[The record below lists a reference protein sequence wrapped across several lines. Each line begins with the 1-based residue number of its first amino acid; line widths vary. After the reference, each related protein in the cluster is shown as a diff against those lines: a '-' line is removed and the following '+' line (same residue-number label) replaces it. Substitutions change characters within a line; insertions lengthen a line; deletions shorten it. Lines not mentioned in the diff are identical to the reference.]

1 MNRGQTI
8 FAQLMSHLS
17 HHDFKRCVDRYHGN
31 YRIRHFSCW
40 DQFLAM
46 AFAQLTHRES
56 LRDIEVCLQAHRTK
70 LYHCGLS
77 GVVKRSTLAAANEDR
92 DWRIYADFAHTLIDL
107 ARPLYADTDLG
118 LDLAAT
124 LYALDS
130 TTIDL
135 CLSLFPWATFRSTK
149 SAIKMHTLL
158 DLRGS
163 IPAFIEIT
171 PGRVH
176 DLLVLDRIPIEP
188 GSFIMMDRAYI
199 DFARL
204 YHLHLALVFF
214 VTRTKGNFQFTRR
227 YSHPVDKSTGVNCD
241 QTIMLTGPKTKT
253 RYPIPLRR
261 VSYYSEETD
270 KELDFITN
278 NFQISSLTVAQLFRY
293 RWRVELFF
301 KWIKQHLRIKK
312 FFGTSDN
319 SVKTQLWI
327 AISIYVLV
335 AIIKKRLGLDHSLY
349 TILRVLSLSLFEKTS
364 ILGLFTDTH
373 YKIDAVD
380 LLTD

>member
-1 MNRGQTI
+1 MNRGQTV
-8 FAQLMSHLS
+8 FAQLMSYLS
-17 HHDFKRCVDRYHGN
+17 HHDFKRCVDRYDGN

-40 DQFLAM
+40 NQFLAM

-56 LRDIEVCLQAHRTK
+56 LRDIEVCLQAHHTK

-77 GVVKRSTLAAANEDR
+77 RVVKRSTLASANEDR
-92 DWRIYADFAHTLIDL
+92 DWRIYADFAQSLIHL
-107 ARPLYADTDLG
+107 ARPLYAETDLG
-118 LDLAAT
+118 VDLDQT

-135 CLSLFPWATFRSTK
+135 CLSLFPWATFRATK

-171 PGRVH
+171 AGRVH
-176 DLLVLDRIPIEP
+176 DLLVLDHIPIEP
-188 GSFIMMDRAYI
+188 GSFLMMDRAYI
-199 DFARL
+199 DFDRL

-214 VTRTKGNFQFTRR
+214 VTRAKGNFQFQRR
-227 YSHPVDKSTGVNCD
+227 YSHPVDKSSGVKCD
-241 QTIMLTGPKTKT
+241 QTIILTGPKTKT
-253 RYPIPLRR
+253 LYPIPLRR

-278 NFQISSLTVAQLFRY
+278 NFQIPSLTVAKLFRH

-335 AIIKKRLGLDHSLY
+335 AIVKKRLGLDHSLY
-349 TILRVLSLSLFEKTS
+349 TILQVLSLSLFEKTP
-364 ILGLFTDTH
+364 ILGLFSGTH
-373 YKIDAVD
+373 YNIDSVG
-380 LLTD
+380 LLNN

>member
-1 MNRGQTI
+1 MNRGQTV

-17 HHDFKRCVDRYHGN
+17 HHDFTRCVDRYRGN
-31 YRIRHFSCW
+31 YRVHHLSCW
-40 DQFLAM
+40 DQFMAL

-56 LRDIEVCLQAHRTK
+56 LRDIEVCLQAHHSQ

-77 GVVKRSTLAAANEDR
+77 RVVKRSTLADANEER
-92 DWRIYADFAHTLIDL
+92 DWRIYADVAQHLIQF

-118 LDLAAT
+118 LDLNAT

-135 CLSLFPWATFRSTK
+135 CLSLFPWAAFRSTK
-149 SAIKMHTLL
+149 SAVKLHTLL

-171 PGRVH
+171 PGKVH
-176 DLLVLDRIPIEP
+176 DLNILDTIPTEP
-188 GSFIMMDRAYI
+188 GSFMVMDRAYI
-199 DFARL
+199 DFRRL
-204 YHLHLALVFF
+204 YQLHLALVFF
-214 VTRTKGNFQFTRR
+214 VTRTKGNFQYKRR

-241 QTIMLTGPKTKT
+241 QTIMLSGPKTKT
-253 RYPIPLRR
+253 LYPLPLRR
-261 VSYYSEETD
+261 VSYYAEDTD
-270 KELDFITN
+270 KDLDFITN
-278 NFQISSLTVAQLFRY
+278 NFVIPSLTVAKLFRY

-301 KWIKQHLRIKK
+301 KWIKQHLRIRK
-312 FFGTSDN
+312 FFGTSAN

-335 AIIKKRLGLDHSLY
+335 AIVKKRLGLDHSLY
-349 TILRVLSLSLFEKTS
+349 TILQVLSLSLFEKTP
-364 ILGLFTDTH
+364 ILGLFRG
-373 YKIDAVD
+373 IDYNVD
-380 LLTD
+380 PVGLLTN

>member
-1 MNRGQTI
+1 
-8 FAQLMSHLS
+8 MSYLS
-17 HHDFKRCVDRYHGN
+17 HHDFKRCVDRYDGN

-56 LRDIEVCLQAHRTK
+56 LRDIEVCLQAHHTK

-77 GVVKRSTLAAANEDR
+77 GVVKRSTLASANEDR
-92 DWRIYADFAHTLIDL
+92 DWRIYADFAHGLIQL

-118 LDLAAT
+118 LELDQT

-158 DLRGS
+158 DLRGE

-171 PGRVH
+171 AGKVH
-176 DLLVLDRIPIEP
+176 DLLVLDKILIEP
-188 GSFIMMDRAYI
+188 GSFLVMDRAYI
-199 DFARL
+199 DFDRL

-214 VTRTKGNFQFTRR
+214 VTRAKGNFQFKRR
-227 YSHPVDKSTGVNCD
+227 YSHPVDKSTGVKCD
-241 QTIMLTGPKTKT
+241 QTIILTGPKTKT
-253 RYPIPLRR
+253 LCPIPLRR
-261 VSYYSEETD
+261 VRYYAEEAD

-278 NFQISSLTVAQLFRY
+278 NFQISSLTVAKLFRY

-301 KWIKQHLRIKK
+301 KWIKQHLRIKR
-312 FFGTSDN
+312 FFGTSET

-335 AIIKKRLGLDHSLY
+335 AIVKKRLGLDYSLY
-349 TILRVLSLSLFEKTS
+349 TILQVLSLSLFEKTP
-364 ILGLFTDTH
+364 ILGLFSGTH
-373 YKIDAVD
+373 YNIDADD
-380 LLTD
+380 LLTN